1 MGFYGPKA
9 GSGDD
14 ETVSRA
20 APTGNHPAAIPD
32 IVGERTFDPLMRG
45 DGLDCSDDVVILLQD
60 VVCGVACPERRSAI
74 QNGPPPIRFPAL
86 LRRRNA
92 GGRQPLRHD
101 PVSYTHLRAHE
112 TRHDL
117 VCRLLLEKKKK

>member
-1 MGFYGPKA
+1 MIAGKRREAPMGFYGPKA

-32 IVGERTFDPLMRG
+32 IVGERTFNPLMRG
-45 DGLDCSDDVVILLQD
+45 NGLDCSDDVVILLQD

-74 QNGPPPIRFPAL
+74 QDGPPLICLLAL

-92 GGRQPLRHD
+92 GRGQTL
-101 PVSYTHLRAHE
+101 
-112 TRHDL
+112 
-117 VCRLLLEKKKK
+117 